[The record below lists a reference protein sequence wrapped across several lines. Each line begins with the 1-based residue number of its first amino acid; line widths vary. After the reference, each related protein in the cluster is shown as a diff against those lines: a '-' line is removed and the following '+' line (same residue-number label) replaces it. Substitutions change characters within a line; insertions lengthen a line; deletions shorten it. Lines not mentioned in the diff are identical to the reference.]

1 MNKEYQTLIHRK
13 EFEFGMKRKKENIEA
28 EIIKIESYLTRLS
41 KPIIFVDTKDTEEKP
56 PNRRAEVY
64 KSTIKL

>member
-1 MNKEYQTLIHRK
+1 
-13 EFEFGMKRKKENIEA
+13 MKRKKENIEA

-41 KPIIFVDTKDTEEKP
+41 KPIIFVNTKDTEEKP